1 LINVPVGL
9 PAIPV
14 PSDNPLTRQKIEL
27 GKRLF
32 FERRLSEN
40 EGISCAS
47 CHIPDKAFADGTVIS
62 PGPKGPSGTRN
73 TPTLVNVS
81 LQPYQLWDGRSSSL
95 EDQALLP
102 VENPREMGSRLE
114 TVLDRLNQ
122 VASYRTAF
130 QEVFGTLATRNTVA
144 QALASFERT
153 ILSGNSAYDRYRAG
167 DREAMRPASIEG
179 MKLFHG
185 KAHCSV
191 CHRGPNLS
199 NGQFHNLGVGWNGS
213 RFADQGRFAVT
224 GIIKD
229 KGAFKTPTL
238 RQVAQTAPY
247 MHDGSLATLDEVVEF
262 YNRGGNPNPHL
273 DPLIQPRKL
282 NAQEKRWLVEFLKSL
297 TGDITL
303 Y

>member
-1 LINVPVGL
+1 
-9 PAIPV
+9 
-14 PSDNPLTRQKIEL
+14 
-27 GKRLF
+27 
-32 FERRLSEN
+32 
-40 EGISCAS
+40 
-47 CHIPDKAFADGTVIS
+47 
-62 PGPKGPSGTRN
+62 
-73 TPTLVNVS
+73 
-81 LQPYQLWDGRSSSL
+81 
-95 EDQALLP
+95 
-102 VENPREMGSRLE
+102 
-114 TVLDRLNQ
+114 
-122 VASYRTAF
+122 
-130 QEVFGTLATRNTVA
+130 
-144 QALASFERT
+144 
-153 ILSGNSAYDRYRAG
+153 
-167 DREAMRPASIEG
+167 MRPASIEG